1 MMTAERSN
9 YKTPLIIALLFH
21 GVLLFFLLTQLNLS
35 ARLPNTSQSDTQI
48 IHATVIDG
56 TQMAQQ
62 QAKIQAQQQA
72 AALAK
77 QQAQQAAIAKQKA
90 AQQAAQL
97 AQQKAAQAAL
107 AKQQAAQAAALA
119 QQKAAQLAQQKQQQ
133 LQAQQQAAALAQQKA
148 QQAAQAAQ
156 QQAQQKQQQLQAQQQ
171 AQQKQQQLAQLRQQD
186 AQDLLQQQLSSDTQQ
201 LNAARAQYMASIIDK
216 YRALIINAIA
226 QEWLLPDNTNPNLSA
241 TLLIHLAPGG
251 VVLSVQ
257 VTQSSGNSALDRS
270 AVAAVYKASPL
281 PVPADPAEFNSFRD
295 LSLVVKPESFVNG

>member
-48 IHATVIDG
+48 IHATVIDAS
-56 TQMAQQ
+56 QMAQQ
-62 QAKIQAQQQA
+62 QTKVQAQQQA

-97 AQQKAAQAAL
+97 AQQKAAQAATL
-107 AKQQAAQAAALA
+107 AKQQAVQAAALA

-156 QQAQQKQQQLQAQQQ
+156 QQAQQKQQQQQQ
-171 AQQKQQQLAQLRQQD
+171 AQQKQQQLAKLRQQD
-186 AQDLLQQQLSSDTQQ
+186 AQDLLQQQLSSDAQQ

-257 VTQSSGNSALDRS
+257 VTQSSGNPALDRS
-270 AVAAVYKASPL
+270 AIAAVYKASPL

-295 LSLVVKPESFVNG
+295 LSLTVKPESFVNG